1 MQNLPF
7 IHLRLHSAYS
17 LAEGAIHTKNISKL
31 CKINGMPAVGIT
43 DTSNL
48 FGALEI
54 AMACAEQGV
63 QPIIGCQ
70 VNLSFADK
78 IPFAPIVLLAQ
89 SEEGYLNLL
98 KLVSHSYLRGEGNEG
113 PYLSLT
119 ELTEKNEGLIAL
131 TGGHMGPVGRL
142 LLTQE
147 RERAVQLLK
156 TFQEIF
162 KDRLYIELMRHGLAD
177 QKRLEPQFLE
187 LALEHSIPLVATND
201 VFFDKPDMFEA
212 HDALL
217 CVAEGSYVS
226 QDARRKATPHHY
238 FKSSD
243 EMKKLFQDLP
253 EAVQNTVIIAQ
264 RCHFM
269 PRPHKPIL
277 PPFPTESGLSETEEL
292 RLQAKAGLEK
302 RLEHEVYPLHSD
314 ASTHADLL
322 ETYLKRLEY
331 ELGIIERMGFPGY
344 FLVVSDFIK
353 WAKDQGIPVGPG
365 RGSGAGSLVAWVL
378 TITDMDPIRF
388 NLLFE
393 RFLNP
398 ERVSMPD
405 FDVDFCQDRRDEV
418 IQYVRRKYGEDRVAH
433 IITFGKLQARA
444 VLRDVGRVLQMPYG
458 QVDRISKLIPNN
470 PANPVTL
477 EQALELEPAL
487 NQQRQEDETVA
498 RLISIGMKLEG
509 LYRHASTHAAGV
521 VIGDRPLHDLV
532 PLYKDEKSILPAT
545 QFNMKYVEAAG
556 LLKFDFL
563 GLKTLTVIEKC
574 CQMVRAKGIDF
585 QIGTIPLDDP
595 KTFELLC
602 KVEVV
607 GVFQLESAGMRDV
620 LRKLKPDRFEDLIAL
635 VALYRPGPMD
645 DIPRY
650 LACKH
655 GEEKVSY
662 LHPSLEPILQPTY
675 GVMVYQ
681 EQVMQIAQVLGG
693 YTLGSADLLR
703 RAMGKKIKSEM
714 DAQRALFTEGAIK
727 NGVEPA
733 VASQIFDQMAKFA
746 GYGFN
751 KSHSAPYALLA
762 YQTAYL
768 KANYPLE
775 FFAATMT
782 YDMHN
787 TDKINVYR
795 QDLERANIPL
805 FPPDLN
811 CSDVEY
817 TVEGNAVRY
826 ALAAIKNV
834 GAQAMETVI
843 LERKTNGPYKTLSD
857 LATRLDPRAV
867 NKRQL
872 ENLVAAGALDSIHKN
887 RQQTFMAI
895 DMILAQAQLTRQEKQ
910 NKQALLFG
918 GGKGEGKTTAITVPS
933 CDEWNMLEKLQ
944 KEFDALGF
952 YLSAHPLDMYRDVLA
967 NLGLTKS
974 QNLLGKASSTQT
986 NVNLAGIILSKQE
999 RTSKTGQKFAF
1010 VSLSDAD
1017 GVYEVAF
1024 FSETYAQIR
1033 DKLIPGKAVFVSAAL
1048 RADGEGY
1055 RLTGQGLEFLDQK
1068 TQNQNIFLW
1077 ADENLDV
1084 KALKT
1089 ILASCSK
1096 GSAAVHIGIMI
1107 SNLPR
1112 LRMILPDR
1120 YEITADHR
1128 SRLMSVSGI
1137 KSSEREDFKRY

>member
-1 MQNLPF
+1 
-7 IHLRLHSAYS
+7 
-17 LAEGAIHTKNISKL
+17 
-31 CKINGMPAVGIT
+31 
-43 DTSNL
+43 
-48 FGALEI
+48 
-54 AMACAEQGV
+54 
-63 QPIIGCQ
+63 
-70 VNLSFADK
+70 
-78 IPFAPIVLLAQ
+78 
-89 SEEGYLNLL
+89 
-98 KLVSHSYLRGEGNEG
+98 
-113 PYLSLT
+113 
-119 ELTEKNEGLIAL
+119 
-131 TGGHMGPVGRL
+131 
-142 LLTQE
+142 
-147 RERAVQLLK
+147 
-156 TFQEIF
+156 
-162 KDRLYIELMRHGLAD
+162 
-177 QKRLEPQFLE
+177 
-187 LALEHSIPLVATND
+187 
-201 VFFDKPDMFEA
+201 
-212 HDALL
+212 
-217 CVAEGSYVS
+217 
-226 QDARRKATPHHY
+226 
-238 FKSSD
+238 
-243 EMKKLFQDLP
+243 
-253 EAVQNTVIIAQ
+253 
-264 RCHFM
+264 
-269 PRPHKPIL
+269 
-277 PPFPTESGLSETEEL
+277 
-292 RLQAKAGLEK
+292 
-302 RLEHEVYPLHSD
+302 
-314 ASTHADLL
+314 
-322 ETYLKRLEY
+322 
-331 ELGIIERMGFPGY
+331 
-344 FLVVSDFIK
+344 
-353 WAKDQGIPVGPG
+353 
-365 RGSGAGSLVAWVL
+365 
-378 TITDMDPIRF
+378 
-388 NLLFE
+388 
-393 RFLNP
+393 
-398 ERVSMPD
+398 
-405 FDVDFCQDRRDEV
+405 
-418 IQYVRRKYGEDRVAH
+418 
-433 IITFGKLQARA
+433 
-444 VLRDVGRVLQMPYG
+444 
-458 QVDRISKLIPNN
+458 
-470 PANPVTL
+470 
-477 EQALELEPAL
+477 
-487 NQQRQEDETVA
+487 
-498 RLISIGMKLEG
+498 
-509 LYRHASTHAAGV
+509 
-521 VIGDRPLHDLV
+521 
-532 PLYKDEKSILPAT
+532 
-545 QFNMKYVEAAG
+545 
-556 LLKFDFL
+556 
-563 GLKTLTVIEKC
+563 
-574 CQMVRAKGIDF
+574 
-585 QIGTIPLDDP
+585 
-595 KTFELLC
+595 
-602 KVEVV
+602 
-607 GVFQLESAGMRDV
+607 
-620 LRKLKPDRFEDLIAL
+620 
-635 VALYRPGPMD
+635 MD

-857 LATRLDPRAV
+857 LAARLDPRAV

-1107 SNLPR
+1107 SKLPR